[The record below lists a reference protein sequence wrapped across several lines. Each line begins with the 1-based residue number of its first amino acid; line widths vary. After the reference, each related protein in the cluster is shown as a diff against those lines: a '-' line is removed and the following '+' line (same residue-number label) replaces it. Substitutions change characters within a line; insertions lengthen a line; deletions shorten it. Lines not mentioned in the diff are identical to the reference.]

1 MNIHFYVAICS
12 AVLLAQLEVYGDGMT
27 NNIDRTTLSSRTH
40 ATWEGSYTFSEDK
53 VLSIEG
59 LKDLHVLIYRCP
71 GEEGTLV
78 DFAEVA
84 ADGKLRVLREA
95 DTNVKG
101 VTPTL
106 EGVDVLPGPNDAEII
121 VRWRHPGQGGLR
133 SVEKYRYSVNGLE
146 FVNRSEFVCQGRK
159 MKWISA
165 ESLKRGATS
174 ASNARPRRVQSAAN
188 EVSP

>member
-1 MNIHFYVAICS
+1 MNIHFHVAICL
-12 AVLLAQLEVYGDGMT
+12 AVLLIQLEVYGDGMT

-78 DFAEVA
+78 DFAELA
-84 ADGKLRVLREA
+84 TDGKLRVLREA
-95 DTNVKG
+95 ATNVKG

-106 EGVDVLPGPNDAEII
+106 EGVDVLPDSNDTEII
-121 VRWRHPGQGGLR
+121 VRWRHPGNGGLR
-133 SVEKYRYSVNGLE
+133 TVEKYCYRTNGLE

-159 MKWISA
+159 MKWVSA
-165 ESLKRGATS
+165 SSLERGVTA
-174 ASNARPRRVQSAAN
+174 ASNARPRRATSKN
-188 EVSP
+188 DK